1 APGTESGFGKLTLK
15 QLSYNGKGGENLVPP
30 YKFEYKNA
38 STPYPQT
45 NVEDY
50 IDSWGYY
57 KNNPSIWS
65 LNKIVTPTGGQI
77 KMEYDKD
84 KYIAE
89 AAYLEE
95 VEFSDV
101 QSIIDNGNNTVRFN
115 FEAGSPSTTDYF
127 IVDRYHRISYDIQ
140 IWRQLGR
147 EWDFVTVENKSSL
160 SKVSAIGPNWIEFET
175 VHPSVLYEA
184 LAPSNC
190 TPSNYCIRNFIVYGT
205 QQEFSNPV
213 EGGGI
218 VTSSITVN
226 DGINDIATTEYIYK
240 NGITSYA
247 PKKEPKGI
255 PYASELPAPMV
266 LYGEVEMRTKD
277 RAGEHLGKTIYE
289 FETLEPQQFGT
300 GYMFSLGE
308 NFRVREDQNA
318 NFEGDLVKTNKYTIE
333 SRLGNIGRM
342 RSVKIFNAK
351 NHLLEEKTNTY
362 KTNLDTDLEIGVTQE
377 TFSSYKR
384 YEKDENETFLVS
396 STSKINYPSVLES
409 TSQITSGHTIT
420 QHFDKFDFLTGQV
433 LETRTYASDGT
444 AFKTQT
450 IPAYTLLQY
459 GSGNYSMGSKLDD
472 ITNKNML
479 TQQAMSRTYMKVSND
494 WKLTGVGI
502 TTWNNNWSYRNIS
515 GNQNSPTNSD
525 EKIWRKHRIYYWDGD
540 RDADGAYMDFDES
553 NDDGFNWGVGANQNS
568 SSKWKPTS
576 EITRYNHYST
586 PIEVKD
592 INGNYTTTKTA
603 DNHSKVIA
611 VANAKYTEA
620 FYSGAEYNEN
630 SSSLYLE
637 PEIFYARLR
646 TTHRAHTGRYSVRAG
661 VSDEFGALMKTNEHR
676 AGKYKLSVWVHK
688 DNYTN
693 ARVRAGGSIEAF
705 NGEKSPAGD
714 WVQLNHYFDLTES
727 EAFPHVTSNS
737 GDVYYDD
744 LRIHPIEST
753 MTSYVYNDFDE
764 LSHIIAPSGLA
775 THYKYDKAGRLI
787 ETWVEVLDNPSAGIT
802 GGFKKVQKHTYNYK

>member
-1 APGTESGFGKLTLK
+1 MPGPVVTYEYVSESNQQLKRQYKFKTLK
-15 QLSYNGKGGENLVPP
+15 EIDESVNGVVSFGDILKIECSIENPNNDVSLKYTTVDNNLSSLGR
-30 YKFEYKNA
+30 
-38 STPYPQT
+38 
-45 NVEDY
+45 VEEM
-50 IDSWGYY
+50 
-57 KNNPSIWS
+57 
-65 LNKIVTPTGGQI
+65 IVTNSKGQVMTHT
-77 KMEYDKD
+77 KNEY
-84 KYIAE
+84 
-89 AAYLEE
+89 
-95 VEFSDV
+95 
-101 QSIIDNGNNTVRFN
+101 
-115 FEAGSPSTTDYF
+115 
-127 IVDRYHRISYDIQ
+127 
-140 IWRQLGR
+140 
-147 EWDFVTVENKSSL
+147 
-160 SKVSAIGPNWIEFET
+160 
-175 VHPSVLYEA
+175 
-184 LAPSNC
+184 
-190 TPSNYCIRNFIVYGT
+190 
-205 QQEFSNPV
+205 
-213 EGGGI
+213 
-218 VTSSITVN
+218 SSIDGDYSLGQFKQSFYSHKTVN
-226 DGINDIATTEYIYK
+226 DYLYDYSKVYGGVSTKINK
-240 NGITSYA
+240 
-247 PKKEPKGI
+247 
-255 PYASELPAPMV
+255 
-266 LYGEVEMRTKD
+266 
-277 RAGEHLGKTIYE
+277 
-289 FETLEPQQFGT
+289 
-300 GYMFSLGE
+300 FSL
-308 NFRVREDQNA
+308 
-318 NFEGDLVKTNKYTIE
+318 LK
-333 SRLGNIGRM
+333 
-342 RSVKIFNAK
+342 
-351 NHLLEEKTNTY
+351 
-362 KTNLDTDLEIGVTQE
+362 
-377 TFSSYKR
+377 
-384 YEKDENETFLVS
+384 S
-396 STSKINYPSVLES
+396 STITKGGFNS
-409 TSQITSGHTIT
+409 TQY
-420 QHFDKFDFLTGQV
+420 FDKHDALTGQV

-450 IPAYTLLQY
+450 IPAYTLPQY

-479 TQQAMSRTYMKVSND
+479 TQKGMSRTYMKVSND
-494 WKLTGVGI
+494 WKLTGVGV

-753 MTSYVYNDFDE
+753 MTSYVYNDFDG